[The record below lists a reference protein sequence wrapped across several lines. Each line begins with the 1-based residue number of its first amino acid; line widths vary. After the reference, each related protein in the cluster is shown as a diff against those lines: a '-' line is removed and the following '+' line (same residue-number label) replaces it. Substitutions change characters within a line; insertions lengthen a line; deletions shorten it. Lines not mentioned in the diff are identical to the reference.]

1 MKKLKIYLD
10 TSVISHLDAPDVPDK
25 EADTKRLW
33 EEIKAGRY
41 EVFISPVVVLE
52 LSDCYEPKLSG
63 LLAQMDSICYTTLDE
78 TDEILELALKYIDA
92 GILRKKSINDCRHI
106 AYACVSGC
114 DMVVSWNFKHLV
126 NIKTIN
132 GVKGVNALAGYREM
146 PIYTPTFFIGGEPED
161 DT

>member
-1 MKKLKIYLD
+1 MKRLKIYLD

-33 EEIKAGRY
+33 EEIKAGTF
-41 EVFISPVVVLE
+41 EAFISPVVVAE
-52 LSDCYEPKLSG
+52 IERCYEPKRTNLK
-63 LLAQMDSICYTTLDE
+63 AQLHTVEYTMLE
-78 TDEILELALKYIDA
+78 KNAEVSELALRYVEAD
-92 GILRKKSINDCRHI
+92 ILRPKNLNDCLHI

-114 DMVVSWNFKHLV
+114 DIVVSWNFKHLV

-146 PIYTPTFFIGGEPED
+146 PIYSPTMLIGGNENEL
-161 DT
+161 